1 MSEAKKLT
9 EVLGG
14 KWHANYGTAP
24 CPVCQAERRKDQT
37 ALTLSDGRNRLLAN
51 CKKSNCGFVEI
62 LEAAGVALKRCGY
75 NAVSGSVQKQ
85 VPRSELEKSL
95 AAKNLWT
102 RSIPVTGTP
111 AETYLRDSRKIS
123 AQLPDTLRFCPNA
136 WHGPSRQC
144 LPAMVAR
151 IDRSPRFAVI
161 RTYLAPDGSGK
172 VAFPGGQQKM
182 MLGPSAGG
190 HVLLRSG
197 SGLLVVAEGIETGL
211 SLASSLVERDATIW
225 ATLTAAN
232 MKAVRLPETPGRL
245 TIATDGD
252 AAGRAAGHKLSSR
265 AIGLGWAVEMK
276 PAPDGMD
283 WNDVL
288 TLRERARQSAK
299 RNPRHGL

>member
-1 MSEAKKLT
+1 MSKARKLT
-9 EVLGG
+9 EALGG
-14 KWHANYGTAP
+14 KWHTNYGTAP

-37 ALTLSDGRNRLLAN
+37 ALTLRDGHNRLLAN
-51 CKKSNCGFVEI
+51 CKKSDCDFIEI
-62 LEAAGVALKRCGY
+62 LEAAGVPLKRSGY
-75 NAVSGSVQKQ
+75 NAAPRSVQEQ
-85 VPRSELEKSL
+85 VPQSELEKSI
-95 AAKNLWT
+95 AAKKLWT
-102 RSIPVTGTP
+102 KSIPITGTP
-111 AETYLRDSRKIS
+111 VETYLRDSRKIS
-123 AQLPDTLRFCPNA
+123 AQLPDTLRFCSNA
-136 WHGPSRQC
+136 WHGPSRQH

-151 IDRSPRFAVI
+151 IDCSSRFAVI
-161 RTYLAPDGSGK
+161 RTYLEPDGSGK
-172 VAFPGGQQKM
+172 MAFPGGQQKM

-232 MKAVRLPETPGRL
+232 MKAVRLPEPPGRL
-245 TIATDGD
+245 IIATDGD
-252 AAGRAAGHKLSSR
+252 AAGRAAGHGLSSR
-265 AIGLGWAVEMK
+265 AIGLGWVVEMK

-299 RNPRHGL
+299 RNPHHEL